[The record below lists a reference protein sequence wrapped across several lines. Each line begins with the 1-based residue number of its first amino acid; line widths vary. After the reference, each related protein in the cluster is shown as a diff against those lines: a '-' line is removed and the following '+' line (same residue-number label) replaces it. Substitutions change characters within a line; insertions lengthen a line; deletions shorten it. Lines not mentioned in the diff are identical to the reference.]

1 MGTVIYSAGPFQAFL
16 GSLGLILFIFAIGL
30 VGIGIAV
37 FRRGQSRSVR
47 VLTGALGGF
56 LVIISF
62 VVAVISLASISSGT
76 KIVTLKLDNKR
87 IVEDNCG
94 DNGETCARYA
104 LESTTSTT
112 AYEFDVSQDTYN
124 KMQVNICYR
133 FSYFP
138 NKGLFSGEP
147 SSFQQIDR
155 IALIESTDPASCQ

>member
-1 MGTVIYSAGPFQAFL
+1 MGTIIYSASPFQAFL
-16 GSLGLILFIFAIGL
+16 GSLGLILLIFAIGL

-56 LVIISF
+56 LVIASII
-62 VVAVISLASISSGT
+62 VAVISLASVSGGT
-76 KIVTLKLDNKR
+76 KMVTLKLDNKR

-112 AYEFDVSQDTYN
+112 AYEFDVSQDVYN
-124 KMQVNICYR
+124 KVQVDTCYS

-138 NKGLFSGEP
+138 GKGLFSSDT